1 MNRRIP
7 IAALLL
13 GLATAAPALGAPP
26 APAPTVRDAL
36 SVDARSKF
44 DEGSQLYKAARYAE
58 ARDAFFAS
66 YAMSGDARILYNVA
80 VCEKALGRYASA
92 IALLKKSLTTTER
105 QLSPEYTQRAI
116 EAVATL
122 SRYVAFVTVESLID
136 GSAIAVDGAPL
147 RESPMA
153 LDPGTHTFVATKDGY
168 DPASASVVVKGGDTP
183 RVVLA
188 PTPSAKPGVAKI
200 TCLGVVRCEVR
211 VGDEVLGQAPVSFSR
226 GPGSYLVRA
235 TVDGRAWSEQKVD
248 LQNGRTIEI
257 ALVGRAPPLAHL
269 RVTTDRTDD
278 TVVVD
283 GARTSRSGADIEL
296 APGEHHVV
304 ISRPDGTTKSFDL
317 LLRDNETRDLRVA
330 LDEKKGG
337 ISAWWFVG
345 GGAVLAGAASA
356 IYFATRPTK
365 FEGNAAGTLNPY
377 VVPAHAGVF
386 R

>member
-7 IAALLL
+7 FAALLL
-13 GLATAAPALGAPP
+13 GLAVAAPARAAPP
-26 APAPTVRDAL
+26 ASAVTVRDGLA
-36 SVDARSKF
+36 VDARAKF

-66 YAMSGDARILYNVA
+66 YATSGDARILYNVA

-92 IALLKKSLTTTER
+92 IALLKKSLATTDR
-105 QLSPEYTQRAI
+105 VLPAEYTQRAA
-116 EAVATL
+116 ETVATL
-122 SRYVAFVTVESLID
+122 SRYVAFVTVESSID
-136 GSAIAVDGAPL
+136 GCVFTVDGEPIV
-147 RESPMA
+147 ESPTP
-153 LDPGTHTFVATKDGY
+153 LDAGTHTIVASKAGY
-168 DPASASVVVKGGDTP
+168 DPASATVIVKGGDAP

-188 PTPSAKPGVAKI
+188 PKSSTKPGVAKI
-200 TCLGVVRCEVR
+200 TCVGVARCEVR

-235 TVDGRAWSEQKVD
+235 NVDGRSWSEQKVEI
-248 LQNGRTIEI
+248 QNGRTVEI

-269 RVTTDRTDD
+269 RVTTDRADD

-283 GARTSRSGADIEL
+283 GGRTSRSGADIEL
-296 APGEHHVV
+296 VPGEHRVV
-304 ISRPDGTTKSFDL
+304 ISRRDGTTKSLDL
-317 LLRDNETRDLRVA
+317 LLRDNETRDLRVT